1 MSPEWIKQIFEKAR
15 KELGLPPESPVQE
28 KKTVR
33 DADDGLWERSK
44 KRFSLELEPD
54 SFQLWSKEDERE
66 HKKRMREHEQW
77 LQNWDRECSQQKRD
91 DLRQSLSLHH
101 ETQDEYCARKGI
113 SKGQR
118 DKYNKR
124 RGRFR

>member
-28 KKTVR
+28 KKTVIDE
-33 DADDGLWERSK
+33 DAGLREQSTIS
-44 KRFSLELEPD
+44 FSLEWEPN
-54 SFQLWSKEDERE
+54 SFTLWFEKEERE

-77 LQNWDRECSQQKRD
+77 LRNWDRECRQQKRD
-91 DLRQSLSLHH
+91 DLRQRLSMHH
-101 ETQDEYCARKGI
+101 ETQAEYCARKGI

-118 DKYNKR
+118 DMYNKR